1 MALPASGQLSARQIN
16 DEAIHPL
23 TLQVSLNDRS
33 TRDMRYPWR
42 ARGGLGYFT
51 YPLPSGF
58 MNGEQISF
66 ADLRG
71 AEYYGGFSGAFY
83 ELYTSSVNGW
93 QPRDPNVG
101 YVHIY
106 LAGAGGGGGCATAST
121 GPWVRGTAAAGGGGG
136 GGMSYYGAPGS
147 YMNFLGPFNIII
159 GAGGSGRY
167 VGGDSYE
174 VGGPGTQ
181 SYFNNVAR
189 GTFIGSGGGGGG
201 GASFKWTPRND
212 QSFAQGGGGADGNLA
227 YGGNGGGADTG
238 VAPTYRMSSGGGG
251 SIRFNTTDAANG
263 GAGGPNTAGAGGA
276 ATNFTQPFAMSS
288 WLDSRGI
295 TRVISPA
302 FNAGSGGIPTGVNG
316 GRGGGGGGG
325 CGTKRGALSGNGGG
339 GFALIIYTPEST
351 PR

>member
-42 ARGGLGYFT
+42 ARGGSLFSPFPLGFN
-51 YPLPSGF
+51 LA
-58 MNGEQISF
+58 EQISF
-66 ADLRG
+66 ADLLG
-71 AEYYGGFSGAFY
+71 AEYYGGVSGAFY
-83 ELYTSSVNGW
+83 ELYTSSFNGW
-93 QPRDPNVG
+93 KPRDPNVG
-101 YVHIY
+101 YVHVY
-106 LAGAGGGGGCATAST
+106 LAGAGGGGGEATAST

-159 GAGGSGRY
+159 GAGGRSFGGVR
-167 VGGDSYE
+167 GDSAE
-174 VGGPGTQ
+174 PGRAGSL

-189 GTFIGSGGGGGG
+189 GTFINSGAGGGGG
-201 GASFKWTPRND
+201 SNYKWTPRND
-212 QSFAQGGGGADGNLA
+212 QSFAAGAGGGIGNLA
-227 YGGNGGGADTG
+227 DGGNGGGADTG
-238 VAPTYRMSSGGGG
+238 PAPTYRMSAGGGG
-251 SIRFNTTDAANG
+251 SIRFNPADAATG
-263 GAGGPNTAGAGGA
+263 GAGGQNTAGAGGA
-276 ATNFTQPFAMSS
+276 ATNFSHPYAMSS

-295 TRVISPA
+295 NRVISPA
-302 FNAGSGGIPTGVNG
+302 FNAGSGGIPTGSNG
-316 GRGGGGGGG
+316 GFGGGGGGG
-325 CGTKRGALSGNGGG
+325 CGTKSGAYGGNGGG